1 MVREDINMTRKFK
14 VILDWD
20 EEYQVYAVTVPLLPG
35 CVTQGKNREE
45 ALQRIEEAIVGHIKA
60 LKIIGEPVPPGD
72 IEIAEVQ
79 VNVS

>member
-1 MVREDINMTRKFK
+1 MTRKFK
-14 VILDWD
+14 VILEWD
-20 EEYQVYAVTVPLLPG
+20 EEYQVYAVMVPSLPG
-35 CVTQGKNREE
+35 CVTQGKSREE
-45 ALQRIEEAIVGHIKA
+45 ALQRIEEAIIGHIKA

>member
-1 MVREDINMTRKFK
+1 MTRKFK